1 MPSPFTITRRS
12 LLSAA
17 LGAVALGVTG
27 ACARDTSTVA
37 TLDADTPI
45 PESVPEGTKLVV
57 GDPEQQKAIEFS
69 GLADT
74 FTFEVE
80 WANMSG
86 GPATL
91 EAFRAGALDLGA
103 VADIPP
109 IYSHWVGIPAKI
121 VAAKFRHDPIHH
133 PVYRI
138 AIAPG
143 VGVTTLADIRG
154 KRIAY
159 SPGQAQGALIF
170 RLLRKLGLS
179 KSDVTLVELPA
190 NGDSYLTAVSSRQ
203 VDVAPLGGIHV
214 KRYEARFG
222 RDGAITLP
230 HGLRD
235 DPTCLYAPVHV
246 LNDPAKAAAIRE
258 YVRVWAR
265 AWRWREAHPEEWI
278 ERYYVKH
285 QGLTADD
292 GRWLVENVGIAD
304 IPDSWKDVVV
314 RHQETVNLLAEETG
328 NEPIRAEE
336 LYDWRFESVAADAV
350 KKGSAQ

>member
-1 MPSPFTITRRS
+1 MPPLSISRRS
-12 LLSAA
+12 LLSAT
-17 LGAVALGVTG
+17 LGAVVLGVTG
-27 ACARDTSTVA
+27 ACAQDTSEA
-37 TLDADTPI
+37 ETLDADAPI
-45 PESVPEGTKLVV
+45 PDTVPKGTKLVV

-74 FTFEVE
+74 LTFEVE

-91 EAFRAGALDLGA
+91 EAFRANALDLGA

-109 IYSHWVGIPAKI
+109 IHSHWVGFPTKI
-121 VAAKFRHDPIHH
+121 VAAKFRQDPLNH

-143 VGVTTLADIRG
+143 VRVTSLADIRG

-159 SPGQAQGALIF
+159 SPGQAQGALIL

-214 KRYEARFG
+214 KRFEARFG
-222 RDGAITLP
+222 NDGAITLP

-235 DPTCLYAPVHV
+235 DPTCLYAPVRV

-265 AWRWREAHPEEWI
+265 AWRWRESHPEEWI
-278 ERYYVKH
+278 RRYYVEH

-292 GRWLVENVGIAD
+292 GRWLVDNVGIAD
-304 IPDSWKDVVV
+304 IPGSWKEVIP
-314 RHQETVNLLAEETG
+314 RHQETINLLAEETG
-328 NEPIRAEE
+328 NKPVRAED